1 MRRLAHAVLLAIGAG
16 SCGREAERPAT
27 RPGAEPPRA
36 IAAIAVGGGEAGG
49 WYRAA
54 GVVRAQ
60 RRAELATRSM
70 GRIETVRVRAGDRV
84 KAGQVLATMDRSSL
98 LAARQQSGAGLDLAS
113 ANLRRME
120 RLFADSA
127 IPIAQLE
134 LARAQFAQ
142 AQGQANAAA
151 AELTYGE
158 IVAPFAGTVTARLA
172 DPGDLAVPGRPLL
185 VVEDEGLREIV
196 VSAPEPVARA
206 LRAGTEV
213 SVEIGA
219 EARRITA
226 RVAAVVP
233 AADPATRSVEIRLS
247 TPEKLISNLP
257 AVAAIPTRDSG
268 PRPPAI
274 PATALVERDQLTG
287 VYLFA
292 PDSTV
297 RLRWIRIGRRTAE
310 GVEVVSGLNAGDL
323 IVRQAAGARDGER
336 ARPVTGPGAER

>member
-1 MRRLAHAVLLAIGAG
+1 MRRLAQALLLAIGAG
-16 SCGREAERPAT
+16 SCSRDTAT

-36 IAAIAVGGGEAGG
+36 IAAVAVGGGETGG

-54 GVVRAQ
+54 GVVRAL

-70 GRIETVRVRAGDRV
+70 GRVETVRVRAGDRV
-84 KAGQVLATMDRSSL
+84 KAGQVLATIDRSSQ
-98 LAARQQSGAGLDLAS
+98 LAARQQTGAGLDLAR

-134 LARAQFAQ
+134 LARAQFSQ

-151 AELTYGE
+151 AELAYGE

-172 DPGDLAVPGRPLL
+172 DPGDLAAPGQPLL
-185 VVEDEGLREIV
+185 VVEDEGAREIV
-196 VSAPEPVARA
+196 ISAPEQVARS
-206 LRAGTEV
+206 LRPGAEV
-213 SVEIGA
+213 AVEIGT

-233 AADPATRSVEIRLS
+233 AADPTTRSVEIRL
-247 TPEKLISNLP
+247 TTAANLMSNLA
-257 AVAAIPTRDSG
+257 AVAAIPTAG
-268 PRPPAI
+268 EPRPPAI

-310 GVEVVSGLNAGDL
+310 GVEVVSGLSAGDL
-323 IVRQAAGARDGER
+323 IVRQATGARDGER
-336 ARPVTGPGAER
+336 ARPIVGPGAAR